1 MLLAACEGSR
11 SSGLD
16 RAAEVRR
23 GVSRNGDVAGRL
35 RGEDRALRG
44 ERTHRGVPADDVD
57 LPRTAAV
64 VGIARSQCG
73 HAPRARD
80 HVEGRGAFLRERRWW
95 QERADE
101 RPVEPDLGEHH
112 GRGSERGYGRGE
124 RERRCEGADSKNPF
138 HLETSKKVITQPCAR
153 HVTPRQRTVTDVS
166 SGVLLTAIRPR
177 RLDGLGGEGYA

>member
-73 HAPRARD
+73 HAPRSEYT
-80 HVEGRGAFLRERRWW
+80 VVGIGAFLL
-95 QERADE
+95 
-101 RPVEPDLGEHH
+101 V
-112 GRGSERGYGRGE
+112 
-124 RERRCEGADSKNPF
+124 RRCMCTRA
-138 HLETSKKVITQPCAR
+138 
-153 HVTPRQRTVTDVS
+153 
-166 SGVLLTAIRPR
+166 
-177 RLDGLGGEGYA
+177 